1 MLQRKLWIP
10 LFASLLLVFGTAVAQ
25 DQDRPG
31 EGTTVQPAVATWQSA
46 LPIEAIFAELLGELG
61 YDVAPAQSV
70 SNPIFYQSVVQGDV
84 DYWANGWF
92 PLHNAQLPA
101 TFEDTASVVGTI
113 VENGAIQGYLVDK
126 ASAEEYNITSLE
138 DFKRPE
144 VKEAFDSN
152 GDGKADMVACPPGWG
167 CEQVISHHMNVY
179 DLDDHINLITAS
191 YAASFADALARYRND
206 EPVLY
211 YTWTPNFT
219 VVELEPGE
227 DVVWINVPE
236 TIPSEAQTGLD
247 DAMVASG
254 VTGAVTDPLMFGFVA
269 NDIRPVANKDFVEAN
284 PAAGALFDAVQIPLG
299 DISDMTRRISE
310 GEASEDAIVDM
321 AAEWIENNR
330 DTVDGWLEQ
339 ARAAAM

>member
-1 MLQRKLWIP
+1 MTHRKLWIP
-10 LFASLLLVFGTAVAQ
+10 LLTSLLLVVGTAVAQ

-31 EGTTVQPAVATWQSA
+31 EGTTVQPGVATWQSA
-46 LPIEAIFAELLGELG
+46 LPIEAIFGQLLGELG
-61 YDVAPAQSV
+61 YEVAPAQSV
-70 SNPIFYQSVVQGDV
+70 SNPIFYQAVTQGDV

-101 TFEDTASVVGTI
+101 NFEETAAVVGTI
-113 VENGAIQGYLVDK
+113 VEQGALQGYLVDR
-126 ASAEEYNITSLE
+126 ASAEEYGITSLE

-167 CEQVISHHMNVY
+167 CEQVISHHMDVY
-179 DLDDHINLITAS
+179 DLDDHVNLITAA
-191 YAASFADALARYRND
+191 YAASFADALARYRNG

-219 VVELEPGE
+219 VVELEPGK

-236 TIPSEAQTGLD
+236 TIPSEAQVGLE

-254 VTGAVTDPLMFGFVA
+254 VTGAVTDPLRFGFVA
-269 NDIRPVANKDFVEAN
+269 NDIRPVANRDFLDAN
-284 PAAGALFDAVQIPLG
+284 PAAGALFEAVQIPLG
-299 DISDMTRRISE
+299 DISEMTRRISE
-310 GEASEDAIVDM
+310 GEGSDQAIADM
-321 AAEWIENNR
+321 AAGWIEDNR

>member
-1 MLQRKLWIP
+1 MHRRLWIP
-10 LFASLLLVFGTAVAQ
+10 LMTSLLLAFGTAVAQ
-25 DQDRPG
+25 NQDRPG
-31 EGTTVQPAVATWQSA
+31 EGTTVQPGIATWQSA
-46 LPIEAIFAELLGELG
+46 LPIEAIFSELLGELG
-61 YDVAPAQSV
+61 YEVAPAQSV

-92 PLHNAQLPA
+92 PLHNDQLPA
-101 TFEDTASVVGTI
+101 TFEENAAIVGTI
-113 VENGAIQGYLVDK
+113 VEKGALQGYLIDA
-126 ASAEEYNITSLE
+126 ASAEEYDITSLE

-144 VKEAFDSN
+144 VKEAFDAN

-167 CEQVISHHMNVY
+167 CEQVISHHMDAY
-179 DLDDHINLITAS
+179 DLHDHVNLITAS
-191 YAASFADALARYRND
+191 YPAAFADALARYRAD
-206 EPVLY
+206 EPILY

-219 VVELEPGE
+219 VAQLVPGE

-236 TIPSEAQTGLD
+236 IVASSGQAGLEEF
-247 DAMVASG
+247 MVASD

-269 NDIRPVANKDFVEAN
+269 NDIRPVANRDFLEAN
-284 PAAGALFDAVQIPLG
+284 PAAAALFDAVQIPLN
-299 DISDMTRRISE
+299 DISEMTRRVSE
-310 GEASEDAIVDM
+310 GESSDQAVGDM

>member
-1 MLQRKLWIP
+1 MTYRKLWIP
-10 LFASLLLVFGTAVAQ
+10 LLTSLLLVSGAAVA
-25 DQDRPG
+25 QDRPG

-46 LPIEAIFAELLGELG
+46 LPIEAIFAQLLGELG
-61 YDVAPAQSV
+61 YEVAEPQSV

-92 PLHNAQLPA
+92 PLHNAQLPNN
-101 TFEDTASVVGTI
+101 FEENASVVGTI
-113 VENGAIQGYLVDK
+113 VENGALQGYLVDQ
-126 ASAEEYNITSLE
+126 ASVEEYDITSLE

-144 VKEAFDSN
+144 VKEAFDAN

-167 CEQVISHHMNVY
+167 CEQVISHHMDAY
-179 DLDDHINLITAS
+179 DLHDHVNLVTAA
-191 YAASFADALARYRND
+191 YAASFADALARYRNG

-219 VVELEPGE
+219 VVQLVPGE

-236 TIPSEAQTGLD
+236 IVPSEAQQGLE

-254 VTGAVTDPLMFGFVA
+254 VTGAVTDPLRFGFVA
-269 NDIRPVANKDFVEAN
+269 NDIRPIANQAFLDAN
-284 PAAGALFDAVQIPLG
+284 PAAATLFEAVQIPLD

-310 GEASEDAIVDM
+310 GESSDQAIADM
-321 AAEWIENNR
+321 AAAWIENNR
-330 DTVDGWLEQ
+330 GTVDGWLQQ
-339 ARAAAM
+339 ARSTSM